1 MSTGAGVHHIGTTV
15 LREGRYF
22 AQLATGVFDPSE
34 ARKAKMNGNE
44 EKKERERRGKKERG
58 EEGEA

>member
-1 MSTGAGVHHIGTTV
+1 MPALQPTCRA
-15 LREGRYF
+15 GRYF
-22 AQLATGVFDPSE
+22 AQLANGVFDPSE